1 MNSDEQAIRKLIQD
15 WHRLTREGNL
25 EAIITLMTDDAMFLT
40 CGNPPM
46 TRQDFAA
53 AFRDFAGKV
62 RIESASDVKELHV
75 SGDLAYAWSKI
86 SVAMTASKSGERM
99 ERAGNVLSIFRKD
112 ATGRWQLCRDANLML
127 KPG

>member
-15 WHRLTREGNL
+15 WHRLTKEGNL
-25 EAIITLMTDDAMFLT
+25 EALITLMTDDAIFLT

-46 TRQDFAA
+46 TRRDFGA
-53 AFRDFAGKV
+53 AFRDFSGKV
-62 RIESASDVKELHV
+62 RLETSQDVKELVV

-86 SVAMTASKSGERM
+86 SVTMIANDGGKRS
-99 ERAGNVLSIFRKD
+99 ERAGHVLSLFRKS
-112 ATGRWQLCRDANLML
+112 AAGRWQLSRDANLMP